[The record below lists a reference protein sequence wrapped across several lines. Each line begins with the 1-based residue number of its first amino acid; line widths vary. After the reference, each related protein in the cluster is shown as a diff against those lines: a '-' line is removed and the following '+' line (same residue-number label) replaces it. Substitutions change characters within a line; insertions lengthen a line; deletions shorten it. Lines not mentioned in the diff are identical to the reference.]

1 MELRELVIIGNSQV
15 MQSLKSRIRKVADT
29 DFNVLISG
37 EIGVGK
43 DLFAQALHLMSYR
56 RDRPYIK
63 VNCGETPGELLGSE
77 LFGNENE
84 SVPGTATVRVN
95 KLERAHRGTIF
106 FNQID
111 AMPLPLQA
119 KLLGVLEGHEYTPE
133 DSKRTVNV
141 DCRVLAASNGNLE
154 ELTKEGLFRE
164 DLYRRLNIVR
174 VLIPPLRE
182 RPEDI
187 EPLVCYFAQK
197 FPTGAQNQPFKLSDN
212 GIMETLRQY
221 SWPGNVRELQNTVKR
236 LLGTHDWAGIK
247 KKLAPSGQLSH
258 GGTSDEIWL

>member
-1 MELRELVIIGNSQV
+1 MELSEPVIIGNSQV

-43 DLFAQALHLMSYR
+43 DVIAQALHLTSYR
-56 RDRPYIK
+56 KARPFIK
-63 VNCGETPGELLGSE
+63 VNCGKTPGELLESE
-77 LFGNENE
+77 LFGHEKKTL
-84 SVPGTATVRVN
+84 PGTGTVKVG

-119 KLLGVLEGHEYTPE
+119 KVLLFLEGREFSPLN
-133 DSKRTVNV
+133 SKRTVEV
-141 DCRVLAASNGNLE
+141 DCWVLAATRGNLE
-154 ELTKEGLFRE
+154 ELTEEGLFRE
-164 DLYRRLNIVR
+164 DLCRRLNIVR
-174 VLIPPLRE
+174 VVIPPLRQ
-182 RPEDI
+182 RREDI
-187 EPLVCYFAQK
+187 KPLIYYFAEK
-197 FPTGAQNQPFKLSDN
+197 FSTEAQRPSFEFSDD
-212 GIMETLRQY
+212 GIMDTLRQY

>member
-1 MELRELVIIGNSQV
+1 MELSEPVIIGNSQV

-43 DLFAQALHLMSYR
+43 DVIAQALHLMSYR

-84 SVPGTATVRVN
+84 SVPGTGTVKVG

-119 KLLGVLEGHEYTPE
+119 KVLLFLEGREFSPLN
-133 DSKRTVNV
+133 SKRTVEV
-141 DCRVLAASNGNLE
+141 DCWVLAATRGNLE
-154 ELTKEGLFRE
+154 ELTEDGLFRE
-164 DLYRRLNIVR
+164 DLCRRLNIIR
-174 VLIPPLRE
+174 VVIPPLRQ
-182 RPEDI
+182 RQEDI
-187 EPLVCYFAQK
+187 EPLIYYFAQK
-197 FPTGAQNQPFKLSDN
+197 FSTGAQKPSFEFSDD
-212 GIMETLRQY
+212 GIMDKLRQY
-221 SWPGNVRELQNTVKR
+221 SWPGNVTELQNTVMR
-236 LLGTHDWAGIK
+236 LLRMHDWDAVE
-247 KKLAPSGQLSH
+247 KKLALSGQLSH
-258 GGTSDEIWL
+258 GGTSAEIWL